1 MLLAGGGPFEND
13 DSRQRF
19 ARLAAEAEA
28 GRAAR
33 MARAAGASSSAGR
46 LGAVIR
52 RWREQR
58 RLRRADSLERKITAR
73 ENLRDFKQSTGDEP
87 GQWMG
92 PSF

>member
-1 MLLAGGGPFEND
+1 MSLAGGGPFEND
-13 DSRQRF
+13 DSNQRF
-19 ARLAAEAEA
+19 VKLAAEAEA

-33 MARAAGASSSAGR
+33 MASAAGASSSPGR
-46 LGAVIR
+46 LAAVIR

-58 RLRRADSLERKITAR
+58 RLRRTDLVERKITAR